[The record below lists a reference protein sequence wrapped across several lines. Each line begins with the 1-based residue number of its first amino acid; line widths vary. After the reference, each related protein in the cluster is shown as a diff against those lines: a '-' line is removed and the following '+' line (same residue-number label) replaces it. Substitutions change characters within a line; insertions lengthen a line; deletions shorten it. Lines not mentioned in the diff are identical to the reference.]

1 MCYFDKLLANLVNCF
16 GNFCNKM
23 MQSSRSM
30 NSTKPSTNSLDI
42 NTWSML
48 TKFDV
53 ERFIVLSPP
62 CVKVGRELLVIAPYC
77 DFRLTHIY
85 LDLSVL
91 FGSLAYHMDAQRLK
105 LAQSMLRSTVQA
117 FLTKFGISG
126 REEGGWQ

>member
-1 MCYFDKLLANLVNCF
+1 MEV
-16 GNFCNKM
+16 
-23 MQSSRSM
+23 SRPIVQQDDAKFKKYELHK
-30 NSTKPSTNSLDI
+30 TSTNSLDL

-62 CVKVGRELLVIAPYC
+62 CVKVGRELLAIAPYC
-77 DFRLTHIY
+77 DFCLTHIY
-85 LDLSVL
+85 LRSIRIL
-91 FGSLAYHMDAQRLK
+91 GSPAYHMDAQRLK
-105 LAQSMLRSTVQA
+105 LAQSMPRSTVQA